1 MSLLQPILGN
11 DYKLTSRADLAYY
24 IPFKLWSILNNKGK
38 LGIIIPYTEN
48 FFGNFSN
55 KLNPSESDVF

>member
-48 FFGNFSN
+48 FFGW
-55 KLNPSESDVF
+55 